1 MRVPRVPTAIERKI
15 SLLYGKMHTWTW
27 YDLETIV
34 SKAARGPA
42 MLEDELLKWK
52 LRRGSIEAMARVY
65 EKYLDSMLTLAMGLL
80 HDAHEAQDVV
90 QDVFVSFVR
99 CMGDFQV
106 HGSLRAYL
114 ATSVVNRVRDRMR
127 RDKCRAGFPDS
138 YSDTRSEPDQPEELV
153 IGSEQAQRL
162 SEAML
167 QLPQEQREAIV
178 LRLKGGVKFKE
189 IARLQGVPI
198 QTVQAR
204 YRYGL
209 SKLRSMLNGEVTK

>member
-1 MRVPRVPTAIERKI
+1 
-15 SLLYGKMHTWTW
+15 
-27 YDLETIV
+27 
-34 SKAARGPA
+34 

-80 HDAHEAQDVV
+80 HNAHEAQDVV

-99 CMGDFQV
+99 CASDFHV
-106 HGSLRAYL
+106 RGSLRAYL

-127 RDKCRAGFPDS
+127 RDKRRADFPDS
-138 YSDTRSEPDQPEELV
+138 YPDTRPEPDRPDELI
-153 IGSEQAQRL
+153 IGSEEAQRL
-162 SEAML
+162 SKAMT
-167 QLPQEQREAIV
+167 QLPQEQREVIV

-189 IARLQGVPI
+189 IARLQGVPY

-204 YRYGL
+204 FRYGL

>member
-1 MRVPRVPTAIERKI
+1 
-15 SLLYGKMHTWTW
+15 
-27 YDLETIV
+27 
-34 SKAARGPA
+34 

-52 LRRGSIEAMARVY
+52 LKRGSIEAMSRVY

-80 HDAHEAQDVV
+80 HDADAAQDVV

-99 CMGDFQV
+99 CMADFQV

-114 ATSVVNRVRDRMR
+114 TTSVVNRVRDRMR
-127 RDKCRAGFPDS
+127 RRRQHAGYVDSHQDLRPEAEQPD
-138 YSDTRSEPDQPEELV
+138 ELI

-162 SEAML
+162 SKAMT
-167 QLPQEQREAIV
+167 QLPQDQREVIV
-178 LRLKGGVKFKE
+178 LRLKGDMKFKE

-209 SKLRSMLNGEVTK
+209 SKLRSILDSEVTK

>member
-1 MRVPRVPTAIERKI
+1 
-15 SLLYGKMHTWTW
+15 
-27 YDLETIV
+27 
-34 SKAARGPA
+34 

-80 HDAHEAQDVV
+80 HDAHEAQDV
-90 QDVFVSFVR
+90 FVSFVR
-99 CMGDFQV
+99 CASEFHV
-106 HGSLRAYL
+106 RGSLRAYL

-127 RDKCRAGFPDS
+127 RDKHRAGFPDT
-138 YSDTRSEPDQPEELV
+138 YQQTRPEPDRPDELI
-153 IGSEQAQRL
+153 IGSEEAQRL
-162 SEAML
+162 SKAITP
-167 QLPQEQREAIV
+167 LPPEQREVIV

-189 IARLQGVPI
+189 IARLQGVPY

-204 YRYGL
+204 FRYGL